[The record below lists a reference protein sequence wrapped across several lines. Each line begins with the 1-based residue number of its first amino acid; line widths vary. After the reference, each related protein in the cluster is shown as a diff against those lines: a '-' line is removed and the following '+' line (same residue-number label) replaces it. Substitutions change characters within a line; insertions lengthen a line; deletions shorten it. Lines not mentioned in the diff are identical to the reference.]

1 MHVLITATG
10 RLSKPIRSMLCPS
23 VLQADPAYYLPIQ
36 GVRLVNESC
45 KRFGYSTGGAPLV
58 SPHMSADAQPPID
71 AKRQSASGLAGLLGS
86 VISAGKGILAR
97 RRRAVAQAASGDLL
111 AKCRQLLHH
120 RGEASGLALACE
132 VIADYQALDE
142 TNQLLFFQ
150 SLAQDFDVVSA
161 DIISAAEQYK
171 AQPSSAHLSAL
182 TKLAEAPRVKLFR
195 RMNMAPGA
203 TAVLVQMRG
212 SLQRWLPKHPQL
224 EPVGSDLKHLFVS
237 WFNRG
242 FLELRLID
250 WNSPAAVLERIIQ
263 YESVHEIQGWSD
275 LRSRLGENRMCF
287 AFFHPALPDD
297 PLVFVEVALT
307 AGIPKAIGPLIDK
320 THEPTNENDL
330 DTVAFYSISNCHPG
344 LAGVSFGNFLIKQV
358 VEEVGKRHPKT
369 KRYVTLSPIPGFCQW
384 LEKQQDRLDID
395 LYELRSTARVEGA
408 DAAQV
413 KQDEVLALCA
423 RYLVNER
430 GPTNQAIDPVARF
443 HLGNGA
449 SLHAIHWAAD
459 LSDNGL
465 HQSAGLMVNYLYD
478 LGSIEENHDAYFD
491 QSEVAVSRLVAKHL
505 S

>member
-1 MHVLITATG
+1 
-10 RLSKPIRSMLCPS
+10 
-23 VLQADPAYYLPIQ
+23 
-36 GVRLVNESC
+36 
-45 KRFGYSTGGAPLV
+45 
-58 SPHMSADAQPPID
+58 MSADAQSPID
-71 AKRQSASGLAGLLGS
+71 AKRQSASGLVGLLGS
-86 VISAGKGILAR
+86 VINAGKDILAR
-97 RRRAVAQAASGDLL
+97 RREAVAQAASGDLL

-171 AQPSSAHLSAL
+171 AQPSPAHLSAL

-212 SLQRWLPKHPQL
+212 SLQRCLPKHPHL
-224 EPVGSDLKHLFVS
+224 EPVSSDLKHLFVS

-263 YESVHEIQGWSD
+263 YESVHKIQGWSD

-344 LAGVSFGNFLIKQV
+344 LARVSFGNFLIKQV

-369 KRYVTLSPIPGFCQW
+369 KRYVTLSPIHGFCQW
-384 LEKQQDRLDID
+384 VEKQQDRLDID
-395 LYELRSTARVEGA
+395 LHELRSTARVEGV
-408 DAAQV
+408 DAAQG

-430 GPTNQAIDPVARF
+430 GPTNQTIDPVARF

>member
-1 MHVLITATG
+1 
-10 RLSKPIRSMLCPS
+10 MLP
-23 VLQADPAYYLPIQ
+23 
-36 GVRLVNESC
+36 
-45 KRFGYSTGGAPLV
+45 
-58 SPHMSADAQPPID
+58 PHMSADAQSPID
-71 AKRQSASGLAGLLGS
+71 AKRQSASGLVGLLGS
-86 VISAGKGILAR
+86 VINAGKDILAR
-97 RRRAVAQAASGDLL
+97 RREAVAQAASGDLL

-142 TNQLLFFQ
+142 TNQLLFFE
-150 SLAQDFDVVSA
+150 SLARNFDVAPA

-171 AQPSSAHLSAL
+171 AKPSPAHLSAL
-182 TKLAEAPRVKLFR
+182 TKLVEAPRIKLFR

-203 TAVLVQMRG
+203 TAVLVEMRG
-212 SLQRWLPKHPQL
+212 SLLNWLPQHPHL

-263 YESVHEIQGWSD
+263 YESVHEIQGWGA
-275 LRSRLGENRMCF
+275 LRSRLRDNRMCF

-307 AGIPKAIGPLIDK
+307 AGIPNAIAPLIDK
-320 THEPTNENDL
+320 TDEPAKDSDL
-330 DTVAFYSISNCHPG
+330 DTVVFYSISNCHPG
-344 LAGVSFGNFLIKQV
+344 LSGVSFGNFLIKQV
-358 VEEVGKRHPKT
+358 VEEVGKRHSKA
-369 KRYVTLSPIPGFCQW
+369 KRYVTLSPVPGFCQW
-384 LEKQQDRLDID
+384 LDKQQERLDVD
-395 LYELRSTARVEGA
+395 LHEIRSTARVEGTE
-408 DAAQV
+408 AAHTTQ
-413 KQDEVLALCA
+413 QQMLALCA
-423 RYLVNER
+423 QYLVKQR
-430 GPTNQAIDPVARF
+430 GRSNHAADPVARF

-459 LSDNGL
+459 LSEKGL

-478 LGSIEENHDAYFD
+478 TSSIEENHDAYFD
-491 QSEVAVSRLVAKHL
+491 QGEIAVSRQVAKHL

>member
-1 MHVLITATG
+1 
-10 RLSKPIRSMLCPS
+10 MLP
-23 VLQADPAYYLPIQ
+23 
-36 GVRLVNESC
+36 
-45 KRFGYSTGGAPLV
+45 
-58 SPHMSADAQPPID
+58 PHMSADAQSPID
-71 AKRQSASGLAGLLGS
+71 AKRQSASGLVGLLGS
-86 VISAGKGILAR
+86 VINAGKDILAR
-97 RRRAVAQAASGDLL
+97 RREAVAQAASGDLL

-142 TNQLLFFQ
+142 TNQLLFFE
-150 SLAQDFDVVSA
+150 SLARNFDVVPA

-171 AQPSSAHLSAL
+171 AKPSPAHLSAL
-182 TKLAEAPRVKLFR
+182 TKLVEAPRIKLFR

-203 TAVLVQMRG
+203 TAVLVEMRG
-212 SLQRWLPKHPQL
+212 SLLNWLPQHPHL

-263 YESVHEIQGWSD
+263 YESVHEIQGWGA
-275 LRSRLGENRMCF
+275 LRSRLRENRMCF

-307 AGIPKAIGPLIDK
+307 AGIPNAIAPLIDK
-320 THEPTNENDL
+320 TDEPAKDSDL
-330 DTVAFYSISNCHPG
+330 DTVVFYSISNCHPG
-344 LAGVSFGNFLIKQV
+344 LSGVSFGNFLIKQV
-358 VEEVGKRHPKT
+358 VEEVGKRHSKA

-384 LEKQQDRLDID
+384 LDKQQERLDVD
-395 LYELRSTARVEGA
+395 LHEIRSTARVEGA
-408 DAAQV
+408 EAAHTTQ
-413 KQDEVLALCA
+413 QQMLALCA
-423 RYLVNER
+423 QYLVKQR
-430 GPTNQAIDPVARF
+430 GRSNHAADPVARF

-459 LSDNGL
+459 LSEKGL

-478 LGSIEENHDAYFD
+478 TSSIEENHDAYFD
-491 QSEVAVSRLVAKHL
+491 QGEIAVSRQVAKHL